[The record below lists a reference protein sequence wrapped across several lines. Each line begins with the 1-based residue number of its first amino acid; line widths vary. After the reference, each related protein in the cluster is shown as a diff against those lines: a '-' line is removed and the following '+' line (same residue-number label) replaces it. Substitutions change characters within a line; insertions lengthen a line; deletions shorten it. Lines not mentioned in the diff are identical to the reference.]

1 MIDSPKSPLTV
12 SEIVAIC
19 RRLSG
24 CWLDSFKYNFTRNK
38 WAFLAPDGITY
49 PISQND
55 LPAVAAELGGW
66 PKNRGVAA

>member
-1 MIDSPKSPLTV
+1 MESPLSV
-12 SEIVAIC
+12 ADIVAIC
-19 RRLSG
+19 RGRDRAG

-38 WAFLAPDGITY
+38 WAFVAPDGATY

-66 PKNRGVAA
+66 PEGRGVAA